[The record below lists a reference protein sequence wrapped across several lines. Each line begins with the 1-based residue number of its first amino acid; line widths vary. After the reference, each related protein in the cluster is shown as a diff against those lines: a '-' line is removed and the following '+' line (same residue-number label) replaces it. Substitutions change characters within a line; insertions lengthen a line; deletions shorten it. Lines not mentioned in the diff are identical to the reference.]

1 MTILLDEMT
10 SRTRT
15 HTSLDAEDRVVLFP
29 SLGHLSPDGEH
40 WLVDVH
46 GDVFAP
52 AAMTLRKRLLL
63 RLLQRAMRATPEDF
77 AGEIFSDRISR
88 FLASD
93 RAGRRITLR
102 LGNELFP
109 LRKRTGRN
117 GHFLVALRLTSRQ
130 VDACAESATA
140 TNELYL
146 PTEVYG
152 TKVTGQAYLV
162 PPQGLS
168 IISDIDDT
176 LKHSYVAC
184 KRTLLTNT
192 FLKPFETIPG
202 MAPLFR
208 EWWAAGAAFHY
219 VSSSPWQLYR
229 HLAEHL
235 AAAGFP
241 TGSFHLR
248 NFRLRDHLLRRILML
263 RRSGKLAVIRRLLRR
278 FPERRFLLVGDSGE
292 HDPEIYGTIARRYPQ
307 QVVGVLIRQLE
318 SRSDLTRRYAR
329 AFRGVDPQIVTRYEC
344 ASELAGLK
352 FPAP

>member
-15 HTSLDAEDRVVLFP
+15 QTNLAAEDRVVLFP

-46 GDVFAP
+46 GDVSAP
-52 AAMTLRKRLLL
+52 APMTLRKRLLL

-77 AGEIFSDRISR
+77 AGEIFSERIAR
-88 FLASD
+88 FVASD
-93 RAGRRITLR
+93 RAGRRIIMR
-102 LGNELFP
+102 VGNELHP

-117 GHFLVALRLTSRQ
+117 GHFVAALRLTPRQ
-130 VDACAESATA
+130 VEACAENALVA
-140 TNELYL
+140 NESYL

-152 TKVTGQAYLV
+152 TDVTGQAYLV

-192 FLKPFETIPG
+192 FLRPFETIPG

-219 VSSSPWQLYR
+219 VSSSPWQLYQ

-248 NFRLRDHLLRRILML
+248 NFRLRDHLLRRILLL
-263 RRSGKLAVIRRLLRR
+263 RRSGKLSVIRRLLRR
-278 FPERRFLLVGDSGE
+278 FPQRRFLLVGDSGE
-292 HDPEIYGTIARRYPQ
+292 HDPEIYGAIARRYPQ
-307 QVVGVLIRQLE
+307 QVVGVLIRRLE
-318 SRSDLTRRYAR
+318 SRRDEGRRYAR
-329 AFRGVDPQIVTRYEC
+329 AFRGVDPQIVTHYQC
-344 ASELAGLK
+344 ASELGGLT
-352 FPAP
+352 FRST